1 MHFAEALAHE
11 NIFTIAKKERSY
23 RQNHLGAPL
32 RQFIYAFVATKL
44 AFVTQRRVLMTV
56 FFSSSSASS
65 LEIEKWERER
75 EKYWRLPTTFLFF
88 FCHPDLFPA
97 SVLLPTSKPLVA
109 FLRKAAG
116 PIWPYQGHG
125 RINWQT
131 NKQTH
136 TYTHIRALTHA
147 HRGKQIQQNLE
158 IKNTTEKENMVE
170 KQKNSLHWCES
181 NKN

>member
-44 AFVTQRRVLMTV
+44 AFVTQCRVLMTV
-56 FFSSSSASS
+56 FFFFFCF
-65 LEIEKWERER
+65 EPGNRKMRKRER
-75 EKYWRLPTTFLFF
+75 KKNWHLPTTTFLFF

-125 RINWQT
+125 RINLQT
-131 NKQTH
+131 NTH
-136 TYTHIRALTHA
+136 ALTHTHTRTNA
-147 HRGKQIQQNLE
+147 RTQRQTNTAKPGDQEHDGKS
-158 IKNTTEKENMVE
+158 KHGWKTEE
-170 KQKNSLHWCES
+170 QSSLMR
-181 NKN
+181 K